1 VTCYNAVVSACAR
14 CSQPERAFL
23 VVEDMLAAGIT
34 PSVRTSSA
42 LLNACASAGLT
53 ARAEGVVADMRQ
65 RGYMIDEYVHAAL
78 IDCYARAGG
87 SSYSSGGGA
96 GGAALARCKEIAAEA
111 AEAESAGGRL
121 PRVVFNA
128 LLGAHVALRD
138 YAGALSFFGTAQ
150 RSHGVTPSTTTYRHV
165 VGAHLRAGGVVPAP
179 PHGTSAAAAASAAAS
194 AAPGASSGGSGVS
207 PYASYA
213 AALPV
218 PRRNAHPSV
227 ALSALTSAL
236 AAADDA
242 AAAGVACN
250 VDTRRELIHFSIAML
265 GGPHS
270 TFAAA
275 AAHRIL
281 RELVAAS
288 GFINTPDG
296 SAWLART
303 CRAELGEEGL
313 SLAHAVWDAMARHSR
328 TPSASATNVYLAAL
342 RARAPHEEARIA
354 AARAT
359 LPAGRKAPGAGRWEG
374 SGRKRGGSGGEG
386 AEEVAGAEAGVP
398 LSEDDQAAAHAAA
411 AAQGDSLR

>member
-1 VTCYNAVVSACAR
+1 MSACAR

-53 ARAEGVVADMRQ
+53 ARAEGVVADMRE
-65 RGYMIDEYVHAAL
+65 RGYMIDEYMHAAL

-87 SSYSSGGGA
+87 SSSYSSGGVG
-96 GGAALARCKEIAAEA
+96 GGAALARCKEIAADA
-111 AEAESAGGRL
+111 AQAASSGGRL

-165 VGAHLRAGGVVPAP
+165 IGAHLRAGGVVPAP
-179 PHGTSAAAAASAAAS
+179 PHGTAAAAAASAAAS
-194 AAPGASSGGSGVS
+194 AAPGASSGGSGMS

-227 ALSALTSAL
+227 ALSALTAAL

-270 TFAAA
+270 AFAAA

-303 CRAELGEEGL
+303 CRVELGEEGL

-342 RARAPHEEARIA
+342 RARAPGEEARIA

-359 LPAGRKAPGAGRWEG
+359 LPAGRKAPGGGRWEVR
-374 SGRKRGGSGGEG
+374 GRSRSSSSGGEDAEGG
-386 AEEVAGAEAGVP
+386 AEGGAP